1 MVPWQGVS
9 KRKIS
14 QCLCVFTKFVF
25 SLLCLLL
32 SWLSLLLTQW
42 VLVYVGVLIL
52 PWENERSTNGS
63 WHKAPGLLLPY
74 FCCPGAEDT
83 HTHTQELKH
92 KYSWTTKQATLLCV
106 QINIATCLHV
116 CAPPAARTHTHKDT
130 QRDTLVSFPAVI
142 LLLTLESRADERIG
156 RCAGE
161 ERTVCRERDVVFKR
175 FPWVLRIHLLWK
187 GLMELN

>member
-52 PWENERSTNGS
+52 P
-63 WHKAPGLLLPY
+63 
-74 FCCPGAEDT
+74 
-83 HTHTQELKH
+83 
-92 KYSWTTKQATLLCV
+92 
-106 QINIATCLHV
+106 
-116 CAPPAARTHTHKDT
+116 
-130 QRDTLVSFPAVI
+130 
-142 LLLTLESRADERIG
+142 
-156 RCAGE
+156 
-161 ERTVCRERDVVFKR
+161 
-175 FPWVLRIHLLWK
+175 
-187 GLMELN
+187 